1 MFSLTLGVS
10 MYTVS
15 YLTPEGDTLTAVF
28 NDESIALD
36 FADTLD
42 EEGIINTGV
51 TFHTIH

>member
-1 MFSLTLGVS
+1 

-15 YLTPEGDTLTAVF
+15 YLTPEGDAITAVF
-28 NDESIALD
+28 NSESIAQD
-36 FADTLD
+36 FVESLD